1 MVGQI
6 DDCRSTCKVVF
17 LYVYGMLSAILGIG
31 SSIASI
37 DPRPFPIS
45 LWLYFLVGGISL
57 VINGCVALALIPLV
71 APFQVA
77 KRANETTCS
86 AADLLEESQYNP
98 TLEMK
103 DAAFGFDECSASTA
117 SCQSLSTESST
128 VSTTNPSIFYYKETF
143 V

>member
-1 MVGQI
+1 MAGKI

-17 LYVYGMLSAILGIG
+17 LYIYGMLSAILGIG

-37 DPRPFPIS
+37 DPRPFPIN
-45 LWLYFLVGGISL
+45 LWLYFLI
-57 VINGCVALALIPLV
+57 
-71 APFQVA
+71 A
-77 KRANETTCS
+77 KCANETTCS

-103 DAAFGFDECSASTA
+103 DSAFGFDECSASTA